1 MPFDIPDSWTWIRQK
16 NICWLDNG
24 DKVKGKKLP
33 YLEAKVIRGKS
44 EPTYIDAGV
53 IVGPEC
59 KVILVDGENSGEIM
73 TPPFEGYMGSTFKI
87 FSAVKS
93 INYEFLLFIFLLN
106 KEKYKN
112 SKIGAAIPHLNK
124 ELFRESLIAVPPLNE
139 QERIVAKIIECEPLI
154 IQYSIAEEKLS
165 KLEDEFPDKLKKS
178 ILQYAI
184 EGKLVKQDPNDEP
197 ASVLLER
204 IKAEKER
211 LIKEGKIK
219 RDKNESYIYQGDD
232 KNYYENLPSGWI
244 ACSLS
249 SISSIIT
256 KGTTPRGGNVAY
268 LTSGIG
274 FLRAENVAGYDR
286 IDKSDFKYIDEN
298 THNGYLKRSIIEEND
313 VLITIAGTLGRTA
326 LVKKHDLPLNANQ
339 AVSIVRIIGIEM
351 INLMYIIYCLNTP
364 RVQKNL
370 TKQKKITAIPNL
382 TLEIISNC
390 VLPIAPL
397 NQQKKIVSKL
407 DYLFSQI
414 NN

>member
-1 MPFDIPDSWTWIRQK
+1 M
-16 NICWLDNG
+16 
-24 DKVKGKKLP
+24 
-33 YLEAKVIRGKS
+33 
-44 EPTYIDAGV
+44 
-53 IVGPEC
+53 
-59 KVILVDGENSGEIM
+59 
-73 TPPFEGYMGSTFKI
+73 
-87 FSAVKS
+87 
-93 INYEFLLFIFLLN
+93 
-106 KEKYKN
+106 
-112 SKIGAAIPHLNK
+112 
-124 ELFRESLIAVPPLNE
+124 
-139 QERIVAKIIECEPLI
+139 
-154 IQYSIAEEKLS
+154 
-165 KLEDEFPDKLKKS
+165 
-178 ILQYAI
+178 
-184 EGKLVKQDPNDEP
+184 
-197 ASVLLER
+197 
-204 IKAEKER
+204 
-211 LIKEGKIK
+211 
-219 RDKNESYIYQGDD
+219 
-232 KNYYENLPSGWI
+232 
-244 ACSLS
+244 
-249 SISSIIT
+249 
-256 KGTTPRGGNVAY
+256 
-268 LTSGIG
+268 
-274 FLRAENVAGYDR
+274 RAENVAGYDR

>member
-1 MPFDIPDSWTWIRQK
+1 MFPFKHIFNHYKRNHAKRRQ
-16 NICWLDNG
+16 C
-24 DKVKGKKLP
+24 
-33 YLEAKVIRGKS
+33 
-44 EPTYIDAGV
+44 
-53 IVGPEC
+53 C
-59 KVILVDGENSGEIM
+59 
-73 TPPFEGYMGSTFKI
+73 I
-87 FSAVKS
+87 F
-93 INYEFLLFIFLLN
+93 NFW
-106 KEKYKN
+106 
-112 SKIGAAIPHLNK
+112 H
-124 ELFRESLIAVPPLNE
+124 
-139 QERIVAKIIECEPLI
+139 
-154 IQYSIAEEKLS
+154 
-165 KLEDEFPDKLKKS
+165 
-178 ILQYAI
+178 
-184 EGKLVKQDPNDEP
+184 
-197 ASVLLER
+197 
-204 IKAEKER
+204 
-211 LIKEGKIK
+211 
-219 RDKNESYIYQGDD
+219 
-232 KNYYENLPSGWI
+232 W
-244 ACSLS
+244 
-249 SISSIIT
+249 
-256 KGTTPRGGNVAY
+256 
-268 LTSGIG
+268 

>member
-1 MPFDIPDSWTWIRQK
+1 M
-16 NICWLDNG
+16 
-24 DKVKGKKLP
+24 
-33 YLEAKVIRGKS
+33 
-44 EPTYIDAGV
+44 
-53 IVGPEC
+53 
-59 KVILVDGENSGEIM
+59 
-73 TPPFEGYMGSTFKI
+73 
-87 FSAVKS
+87 
-93 INYEFLLFIFLLN
+93 
-106 KEKYKN
+106 
-112 SKIGAAIPHLNK
+112 
-124 ELFRESLIAVPPLNE
+124 
-139 QERIVAKIIECEPLI
+139 
-154 IQYSIAEEKLS
+154 
-165 KLEDEFPDKLKKS
+165 
-178 ILQYAI
+178 
-184 EGKLVKQDPNDEP
+184 
-197 ASVLLER
+197 
-204 IKAEKER
+204 
-211 LIKEGKIK
+211 
-219 RDKNESYIYQGDD
+219 
-232 KNYYENLPSGWI
+232 
-244 ACSLS
+244 
-249 SISSIIT
+249 
-256 KGTTPRGGNVAY
+256 
-268 LTSGIG
+268 
-274 FLRAENVAGYDR
+274 RAENIAGYDR